1 MKNLSEREVTVPTF
15 IMLTR
20 LNTEVA
26 RSPKSLEQLER
37 TVMGQVRKDCPDVAW
52 HESYAVLGPCD
63 YLDIFEAPDN
73 EAAMRVSALVRTFGH
88 AQTEIWGATEW
99 NRFKEIM
106 HQQPKRSAKTG
117 RRRVH
122 Q

>member
-37 TVMGQVRKDCPDVAW
+37 TVMGQVR
-52 HESYAVLGPCD
+52 
-63 YLDIFEAPDN
+63 
-73 EAAMRVSALVRTFGH
+73 
-88 AQTEIWGATEW
+88 
-99 NRFKEIM
+99 
-106 HQQPKRSAKTG
+106 
-117 RRRVH
+117 
-122 Q
+122 